1 MPGGKFARANRA
13 KREQKDAAQAAGADA
28 APAQKQNRR
37 KETKKPQPKKDPWA
51 AAHQKTWAGGS
62 LSNRRHKTEIGA
74 LAKGAGGVK

>member
-13 KREQKDAAQAAGADA
+13 KREQKAAAQAAGADA

-51 AAHQKTWAGGS
+51 AA
-62 LSNRRHKTEIGA
+62 
-74 LAKGAGGVK
+74 LAKARQAASTGADLAAPPA